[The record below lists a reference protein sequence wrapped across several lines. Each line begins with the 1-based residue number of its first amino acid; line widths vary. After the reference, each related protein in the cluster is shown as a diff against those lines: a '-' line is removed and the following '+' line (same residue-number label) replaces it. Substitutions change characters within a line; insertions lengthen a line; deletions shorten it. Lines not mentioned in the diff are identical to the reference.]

1 MDVVAR
7 ILSLALKELLALLR
21 DTKSR
26 LILIGPPIL
35 QLFVFG
41 YGATF
46 DLNRV
51 PIAVYNEDRSAPA
64 RELVA
69 RVVGSANFR
78 LIREIGHDGEIA
90 PLIENRRVLAVL
102 HLGPHFS
109 QQLLHGEPAPVQL
122 LIDGRNS
129 NTALILLG
137 YVREITTAFGADW
150 RSARGEA
157 PPPAVL
163 KVHALYNQD
172 LRSQWFIVPGI
183 IGVLTLVVTTI
194 VTALSVARERE
205 LGTFDQ
211 LLVTPMTPAEILLGK
226 ALPSV
231 LIGLVEGGFIL
242 LATLFWFEVPLRGEL
257 GALLLGMLLFVFSAV
272 GIGLMISSLATTQQQ
287 GILGAFLFLVPAVIL
302 SGFATPIQNM
312 PEAVQHLTLIN
323 PLRWF
328 LVVAR
333 GVLLE
338 GDGYASLANAYWPMA
353 LIALISSL
361 VAAWMFRHRMA

>member
-1 MDVVAR
+1 MDVLAR

-21 DTKSR
+21 DNKSR

-46 DLNRV
+46 DLDRV
-51 PIAVYNEDRSAPA
+51 PIGIYDEDGSAPA

-69 RVVGSANFR
+69 HFVGSPSFR
-78 LIREIGHDGEIA
+78 LVAEIDHDGEIA
-90 PLIENRRVLAVL
+90 PLIDNRRVLAVL
-102 HLGPHFS
+102 HLSPRFG
-109 QQLLHGEPAPVQL
+109 QRLLHGEPAPVQL
-122 LIDGRNS
+122 LVDGRNS
-129 NTALILLG
+129 NTAMILLG
-137 YVREITTAFGADW
+137 YAREIVMAFNADW
-150 RSARGEA
+150 LHARGSA

-163 KVHALYNQD
+163 KVHALFNQN
-172 LRSQWFIVPGI
+172 LRSRWFIVPGI
-183 IGVLTLVVTTI
+183 IGLLTLVVTTI

-211 LLVTPMTPAEILLGK
+211 LLVTPLTPAEILLGK
-226 ALPSV
+226 ALPAV

-257 GALLLGMLLFVFSAV
+257 AALGLGMLLFVFSAV
-272 GIGLMISSLATTQQQ
+272 GIGLMISALATTQQQ
-287 GILGAFLFLVPAVIL
+287 AVLGAFLFLIPAVIL
-302 SGFATPIQNM
+302 SGFATPIENM
-312 PEAVQHLTLIN
+312 PEAVQHLTLVN

-328 LVVAR
+328 LVISR

-338 GDGYASLANAYWPMA
+338 GDGYASLTGAYWPMA
-353 LIALISSL
+353 LIALSCSL
-361 VAAWMFRHRMA
+361 IAAWMFRRRIW